1 MFTRPSMFGPPA
13 MFRAPGMFTGEA
25 AQATNVE
32 SEWCVGFDGSND
44 YVDCGS
50 IALTD
55 ALSMSCWVW
64 ASGLPDGAFKSVI
77 GSVANDA
84 SSGTAM
90 LLYGVAGTIQIR
102 FAVFDS
108 GATKYRAWVVESPT
122 TAIGVGSW
130 VHIAITQATASS
142 APAIYVNGVAQT
154 VTAGYTAGGAPSRA
168 TNALAIGRY
177 GAASSYYFPGRID
190 DVRIYSRAL
199 SSTEVAAIYANTS
212 PTTDGLVA
220 YLDLEEGSGTSAAIK
235 NGAGATIGTATLTGA
250 TWHPQTPPKLVSGR
264 ALAEKCVSLDGVND
278 CVVLPDSSIWDIG
291 TGGFTFAMWVK
302 VSALDS
308 SGTFLLQQQNGG
320 SYGGFELYITA
331 ARMYLN
337 ASSAATMLNVLHA
350 FSIGQWK
357 HVVALRRG
365 TAVELY
371 IDGSL
376 VGSTTS
382 SLAMN
387 DVAGVV
393 NVGKLSA
400 SSAYDLNGMV
410 QDLRIY
416 NAGLTAAQVA
426 SLARNQD
433 VTDGLVARWKLDDGS
448 GTTAE
453 DSVGTADG
461 TLVNGPTWSTDV
473 SQYHV

>member
-1 MFTRPSMFGPPA
+1 

-64 ASGLPDGAFKSVI
+64 ASGLPDGAFKLVI
-77 GSVANDA
+77 GSAANDV

-90 LLYGVAGTIQIR
+90 LLYGVAGTIQVR
-102 FAVFDS
+102 FQVFDS
-108 GATKYRAWVVESPT
+108 GATKYRVWVVESPT

-190 DVRIYSRAL
+190 DVRIYSRAI
-199 SSTEVAAIYANTS
+199 SSTEVTALYTNTS

-264 ALAEKCVSLDGVND
+264 ALGSGCVSFDGSDDYVD
-278 CVVLPDSSIWDIG
+278 CTGSGAINPSTTLTLSCWVRPANVSHNAGIVSKWTSAGAADSSYILYLGQDAANARVGLYVQQSNG
-291 TGGFTFAMWVK
+291 TLRYIFGTTNL
-302 VSALDS
+302 SANVWTHLACVAD
-308 SGTFLLQQQNGG
+308 G
-320 SYGGFELYITA
+320 SYLRLYV
-331 ARMYLN
+331 N
-337 ASSAATMLNVLHA
+337 GVSD
-350 FSIGQWK
+350 
-357 HVVALRRG
+357 G
-365 TAVELY
+365 TAVTY
-371 IDGSL
+371 DGTL
-376 VGSTTS
+376 KASTKRVI
-382 SLAMN
+382 L
-387 DVAGVV
+387 
-393 NVGKLSA
+393 GKLRQEDSI
-400 SSAYDLNGMV
+400 YQLNGKLDDV
-410 QDLRIY
+410 CIY
-416 NAGLTAAQVA
+416 NTALTATQVA
-426 SLARNQD
+426 TLARNQD

-448 GTTAE
+448 GTTAD